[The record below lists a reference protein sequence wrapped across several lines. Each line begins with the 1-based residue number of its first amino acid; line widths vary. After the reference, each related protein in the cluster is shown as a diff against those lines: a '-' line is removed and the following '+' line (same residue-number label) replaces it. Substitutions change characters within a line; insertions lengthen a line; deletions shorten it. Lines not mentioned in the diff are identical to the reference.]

1 MSSELTL
8 SSQNSVASTD
18 QKEDTKQFVTMQIDG
33 QLFGIPV
40 FNVQDV
46 LRPQNIT
53 KTPLA
58 PHEILGSINLRGRI
72 VTVVSMR
79 RRLGLE
85 SPSNPENYM
94 QVVVEYNNELYSLII
109 DSVGEVLNLK
119 MSDFESNPANLDSRW
134 QNYSMGVYRLK
145 DRLMV
150 VLDIESILKFV

>member
-1 MSSELTL
+1 MSNELTL
-8 SSQNSVASTD
+8 SNREVTSSATK
-18 QKEDTKQFVTMQIDG
+18 KEDTNQFVTMQIDG

-58 PHEILGSINLRGRI
+58 PNEILGSINLRGRI
-72 VTVVSMR
+72 VTVISMR
-79 RRLGLE
+79 RRLGL
-85 SPSNPENYM
+85 PDPKDDKGYM
-94 QVVVEYNNELYSLII
+94 QIVVEYQDELYSLIV
-109 DSVGEVLNLK
+109 DGVGEVLNLK
-119 MSDFESNPANLDSRW
+119 MSDFESNPANLDNKW

-150 VLDIESILKFV
+150 VIDIESILKFT